1 MSKWVWNCAGNQAP
15 LRIRALAASLS
26 AAQVRAEVQLHC
38 SILQINVREQN
49 LGYIYHQV
57 YIYKYIYIYIY
68 ISQCSPLPARS
79 ARGGLSRA
87 VCVVCRISAV

>member
-1 MSKWVWNCAGNQAP
+1 MGKWVGNCAGNQAA
-15 LRIRALAASLS
+15 LSIRALAAALS

-38 SILQINVREQN
+38 SILQINGREQN

-68 ISQCSPLPARS
+68 ISHCSPLPARS
-79 ARGGLSRA
+79 ARGWALWA
-87 VCVVCRISAV
+87 VCVGRISDI